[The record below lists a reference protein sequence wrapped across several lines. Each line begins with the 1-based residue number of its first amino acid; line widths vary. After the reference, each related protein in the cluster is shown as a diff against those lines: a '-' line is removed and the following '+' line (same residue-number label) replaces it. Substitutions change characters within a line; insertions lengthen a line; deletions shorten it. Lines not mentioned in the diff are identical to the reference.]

1 MIFCTLHL
9 SGDLFNSTLSNNIA
23 KDVPGNKNRNKEKNK
38 KKTTYIANKGCG
50 LLELML
56 TVITSGNHESQDT

>member
-1 MIFCTLHL
+1 MYLEIKIETRKK
-9 SGDLFNSTLSNNIA
+9 I
-23 KDVPGNKNRNKEKNK
+23 K

>member
-23 KDVPGNKNRNKEKNK
+23 KDVPGNKNRNKGK